1 MAIGTTR
8 SKRRLG
14 KYVTPILKRSGLG
27 LDEIAKQVRCSKP
40 SVYRLMSGDSLPRLH
55 LLLSILAAIGAS
67 EEERA
72 KAIQLWDIADAD
84 KTVIEFAEDLP
95 DRYTRFRMDEAD
107 AVRERTLDMVI
118 MPGLLQTMEYA
129 AALSWSTRHLI
140 RREGWEE
147 RAVSERS
154 DRQELVLRKE
164 NPLQLHALIDE
175 AALRRII
182 GNREVMLAQH
192 DHLLQMTKLPN
203 VTIQVLPLDLC
214 AFGPYSGTMILLS
227 YPESDEPDSAYV
239 ESMAG
244 GDTLDDEASVTALS
258 NVWQAIAAMAPSPQ
272 KSAKIIKAVRSELTG
287 Q

>member
-14 KYVTPILKRSGLG
+14 KYVAPILKRSGLG
-27 LDEIAKQVRCSKP
+27 PDEIAKQVRCSKP

-84 KTVIEFAEDLP
+84 KTVIEFADDLP

-107 AVRERTLDMVI
+107 AIRERTLDLVI
-118 MPGLLQTMEYA
+118 IPGMLQTREYA
-129 AALSWSTRHLI
+129 AALWSASRRLI
-140 RREGWEE
+140 REDRWEE
-147 RAVSERS
+147 RAVAERR
-154 DRQELVLRKE
+154 DRQELLWRNEK
-164 NPLQLHALIDE
+164 PLNLHALIDE

-182 GNREVMLAQH
+182 GSREVMAAQLG
-192 DHLLQMTKLPN
+192 HLIEMTKRSN
-203 VTIQVLPLDLC
+203 VTIQVLPADLG
-214 AFGPYSGTMILLS
+214 ALGAYSGTMVLLS

-244 GDTLDDEASVTALS
+244 GETVGDNASVAALS
-258 NVWQAIAAMAPSPQ
+258 DVWEAISATAPSPQ
-272 KSAKIIKAVRSELTG
+272 RSVKIIKAVRSELTE